1 MKAGTMETGRRLA
14 QLMSTASEG
23 TTGLR
28 SGEGTDGRGSVERGS
43 VERGSVGRLKAGRAI
58 SEQI

>member
-1 MKAGTMETGRRLA
+1 MKAGTMETERRLA

-28 SGEGTDGRGSVERGS
+28 SGEGTVGRGSVERGVGWS
-43 VERGSVGRLKAGRAI
+43 VESR
-58 SEQI
+58 